1 MPDAEVVSTQLAR
14 RDMAYVVVKRQQQ
27 VLLPEREIVPS
38 DLTARDLAYVIFKRK
53 YQIAAIFVA
62 TMILATIGAYLSPR
76 DYVATATVYVV
87 RNLPP
92 VAASAP
98 TTLSIVLDRKEVLNS
113 EVDLIMSR
121 AMAEQVANIMANNAS
136 GGRRTPRTPPAFVR
150 AIRSSADAV
159 RGFVARIGLIDAPP
173 DEREAYIA
181 SVQQA
186 IEAKPALNSDFITIT
201 GTADDPQYAALLVN
215 TFTQAYLERRLTLF
229 KRPGLEE
236 FYDDQIRRARATVDD
251 LEERIKKLKTS
262 TGVVTEDEQLRLK
275 LQELSGLNGEL
286 NRVRSETRELEERTT
301 ALRARTQDQPDAI
314 LSSRVLQRNP
324 AVADLEKKAVD
335 LQAERALEL
344 NRFQGNSP
352 VIQDL
357 DRSIERLQKA
367 AESEPATVVGSEST
381 VQNTLRT
388 TLLTEL
394 YRAESDQLA
403 KQARERT
410 LVAQIEDLSRDIQ
423 SLDSSASELRTLAA
437 ASASASKTYATYVQ
451 QREEA
456 RIQTATDADVTN
468 LHVINRAT
476 PPSRPKSPRLLT
488 VLIGAAVGLFLG
500 FACAFVSELFSHA
513 LNRKEDIERELELPV
528 LAAMPDLRLLRQPF

>member
-1 MPDAEVVSTQLAR
+1 MPDAEVVSTELAR

-27 VLLPEREIVPS
+27 VLMPEREFVPS

-53 YQIAAIFVA
+53 YQIAAIFIV
-62 TMILATIGAYLSPR
+62 TMMLATIGAYLSPR

-121 AMAEQVANIMANNAS
+121 AMAEQVANILASNAS
-136 GGRRTPRTPPAFVR
+136 AGRRPPRTPPAFVR

-159 RGFVARIGLIDAPP
+159 RAFVAGIGLIDAPP
-173 DEREAYIA
+173 DEREGYI
-181 SVQQA
+181 SSLQQA

-236 FYDDQIRRARATVDD
+236 FYDEQIRRARATVDD
-251 LEERIKKLKTS
+251 LEEQIKKLKTT

-275 LQELSGLNGEL
+275 LQELSALNSEL
-286 NRVRSETRELEERTT
+286 NQARSETRELEERTA
-301 ALRARTQDQPDAI
+301 ALRARTENQPDAI

-324 AVADLEKKAVD
+324 AVVDLEKKSVD

-344 NRFQGNSP
+344 NRFQGSSP

-367 AESEPATVVGSEST
+367 AENEPATVVGSEST
-381 VQNTLRT
+381 VQNTVRT

-410 LVAQIEDLSRDIQ
+410 LIAQIEDLSREIQ
-423 SLDSSASELRTLAA
+423 SLDSSASELRTLAS

-476 PPSRPKSPRLLT
+476 PPSRPKYPRLLT

-500 FACAFVSELFSHA
+500 FGCAFVSELFSHA

>member
-1 MPDAEVVSTQLAR
+1 
-14 RDMAYVVVKRQQQ
+14 MAYVVVKRQQQ

-150 AIRSSADAV
+150 AIQSSADAV